1 MIWASYPTLHAAEY
15 IFPGEQLAGEGFYW
29 GGWGGRELVP
39 APYILLEEA
48 GKSGKRNIR
57 SGSTI
62 R

>member
-29 GGWGGRELVP
+29 ELVP

>member
-1 MIWASYPTLHAAEY
+1 MLQSAYSLDSILQGKGSM
-15 IFPGEQLAGEGFYW
+15 EGK
-29 GGWGGRELVP
+29 LVP